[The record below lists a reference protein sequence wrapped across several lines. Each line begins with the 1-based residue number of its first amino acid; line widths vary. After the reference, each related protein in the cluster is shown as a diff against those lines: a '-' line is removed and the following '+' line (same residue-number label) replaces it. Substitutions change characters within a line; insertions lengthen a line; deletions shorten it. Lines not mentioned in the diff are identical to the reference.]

1 MRLKFKI
8 LIVILLFSNIFSF
21 SQSLKDDYGY
31 DNLDSAVS
39 SITAVRDVESNRI
52 KLFGL
57 GGISPVA
64 YSSRDSIFEFRY
76 KVKYVL
82 FGCVTPYEI
91 DSMKAY
97 NKEIGKYLD
106 KRYGKAWRKEL
117 HPDVIAF

>member
-21 SQSLKDDYGY
+21 SQSLKDDYSY

-39 SITAVRDVESNRI
+39 SITAVRDVESNRM
-52 KLFGL
+52 KLFGI

-82 FGCVTPYEI
+82 FGCVTPYEN
-91 DSMKAY
+91 DSIKAY

-106 KRYGKAWRKEL
+106 KRYGEAWRKEL

>member
-1 MRLKFKI
+1 MKLKLKI
-8 LIVILLFSNIFSF
+8 LVAILVFSNTFSN
-21 SQSLKDDYGY
+21 SQSLKDGY
-31 DNLDSAVS
+31 ENLDSVIS
-39 SITAVRDVESNRI
+39 SITAVKDIESNRLKI
-52 KLFGL
+52 FCM

-64 YSSRDSIFEFRY
+64 YSSRDSIFESRY

-97 NKEIGKYLD
+97 NIEIGNYLD